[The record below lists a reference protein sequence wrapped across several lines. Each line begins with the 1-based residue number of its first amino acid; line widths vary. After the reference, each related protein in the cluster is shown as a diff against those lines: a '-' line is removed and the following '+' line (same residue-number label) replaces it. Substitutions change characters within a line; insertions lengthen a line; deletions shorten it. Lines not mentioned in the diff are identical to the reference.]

1 MNIPRPLLA
10 AMTLVAII
18 IVLALLSGCAATV
31 PADPTKMTPE
41 QLAELAKDKSVSAA
55 CTVVNSPWGVGR
67 TIFVQFDKSTAP
79 NGTVT
84 VGADCTVSLGVAPR
98 AAPAP

>member
-1 MNIPRPLLA
+1 MKHLLCCIFA
-10 AMTLVAII
+10 A
-18 IVLALLSGCAATV
+18 VLEGCASQV
-31 PADPTKMTPE
+31 PADPTHMTPE
-41 QLAELAKDKSVSAA
+41 QIKELAKDKSASAA

-84 VGADCTVSLGVAPR
+84 VGADCTVSLGVAPK